1 MLSRM
6 SAPAP
11 ACWAAGPSGTQMSS
25 QIDTPATTPLISHSA
40 AGAAPGK
47 K

>member
-1 MLSRM
+1 MFSRM
-6 SAPAP
+6 SAPAA
-11 ACWAAGPSGTQMSS
+11 ACCDGGPSGTQMSS
-25 QIDTPATTPLISHSA
+25 QIDTPATTPLMSHRA